1 MQYSVIGKRVPS
13 FGALEKATGEA
24 VYLPDVKLP
33 GMLYGKILRSPYP
46 HARILH
52 IDTEKA
58 ERLKGIRGVVT
69 AKDTPMIRF
78 CIIPQLANKPPL
90 AVDKVRFIGDEIAA
104 VAAEDED
111 TAEEAMD
118 LIAIDYEELPAVFD
132 PVEAMKPEAPNI
144 HEEEHN
150 IAAHIVREFGNI
162 ETGFKEAQYI
172 FEDEFVLPGVTHCC
186 LETRGCLASVSRS
199 GRVTVWSTTQ
209 TSHTLRPRLA
219 DVLGIPVGNVRV
231 ILARMGGGFGS
242 RLDMDSIDPIAV
254 FLSKKTGRPV
264 RLINTRDEEFVSSR
278 IRYPM
283 TINLKTGVRK
293 EGTISALET
302 RVITDNGAYNNQGT
316 SVTGGLGTKITYLW
330 AIPNTK
336 LDAYVVYTNKPF
348 GGAFRGY
355 GNPQLTFA
363 LESQMDI
370 IAKRLGLDPV
380 EIRLKNVNKPNTTV
394 ASRSNI
400 SSCGLTECIREA
412 ARIVGWGKAKEKNRG
427 IGIACLMHT
436 GGGTKVFFG
445 GNTNYSD
452 SYVKVTQDGTAEV
465 LTGACDLGQGSDTV
479 MAQIT
484 AEGLGLSIEDVHVIS
499 ADTEITPQCLGAWAS
514 RQTYV
519 GGNAVLRASEGV
531 KRQLFKAAADLLE
544 ANWEDLELKD
554 HRVSV
559 KGLPERGVN
568 LGELA
573 SYCYQNG
580 IPLASRGF
588 WDDPVSPKP
597 DPVTGFG
604 GSPTFAFGAQA
615 VEVEVDRQ
623 TGRVRI
629 LKFIAAHDLGKAIN
643 PMAAEGQIEGSV
655 LQGIGYTLME
665 EMVWDEGVLLN
676 PNFQDYRAPFIW
688 DVPEMKTIL
697 IESNDPDGPFGAKGI
712 GEAPLIPTAAAVANA
727 IDDAVGIRVRELP
740 ITPGKILR
748 HLRDQKE

>member
-1 MQYSVIGKRVPS
+1 M
-13 FGALEKATGEA
+13 EKATGEA
-24 VYLPDVKLP
+24 IYLPDMKLP
-33 GMLYGKILRSPYP
+33 GMLYGKVLRSPHP

-52 IDTEKA
+52 IHTEKA
-58 ERLKGIRGVVT
+58 ERLKGVRGVVT

-90 AVDKVRFIGDEIAA
+90 AIDKVRFIGDEIAA

-111 TAEEAMD
+111 TAEEALD
-118 LIAIDYEELPAVFD
+118 LIAIEYEELPAVYD
-132 PVEAMKPEAPNI
+132 PVEAMKPEAPKI
-144 HEEEHN
+144 HEEEN
-150 IAAHIVREFGNI
+150 NVAAHIVREFGNI

-186 LETRGCLASVSRS
+186 LEPRGCLASVSRS
-199 GRVTVWSTTQ
+199 GRVMVWSTTQ
-209 TSHTLRPRLA
+209 TTHTLRPRLA
-219 DVLGIPVGNVRV
+219 HVLGIPVGKVRV

-254 FLSKKTGRPV
+254 VLSKKTGRPV
-264 RLINTRDEEFVSSR
+264 RVVNTRDEEFVSSR

-283 TINLKTGVRK
+283 TIHLKTGVRK
-293 EGTISALET
+293 DGTISAMET

-316 SVTGGLGTKITYLW
+316 SVTGGIGTKITYLW

-355 GNPQLTFA
+355 GNPQITFA

-370 IAKRLGLDPV
+370 IAEKIGLDRV
-380 EIRLKNVNKPNTTV
+380 EIRTRNANKPNTMV
-394 ASRSNI
+394 ASRSHI
-400 SSCGLTECIREA
+400 SSCGLTECIQEA
-412 ARIVGWGKAKEKNRG
+412 AQAVGWGRSREKNRG

-436 GGGTKVFFG
+436 GGGSKVFFG

-452 SYVKVTQDGTAEV
+452 SYIKMTNDGTIEV

-479 MAQIT
+479 MAQIA
-484 AEGLGLSIEDVHVIS
+484 AEVLGLRMEDVQVVS
-499 ADTEITPQCLGAWAS
+499 ADTGTTPQCLGAWAS

-519 GGNAVLRASEGV
+519 GGNAVLRAAEEV
-531 KRQLFKAAADLLE
+531 RRQLLRVASDLLE
-544 ANWEDLELKD
+544 VNSEDLELKD
-554 HRVSV
+554 GRVSV
-559 KGLPERGVN
+559 KGFPERGMI

-597 DPVTGFG
+597 DPITGFG
-604 GSPTFAFGAQA
+604 GSPTFTFGAQA
-615 VEVEVDRQ
+615 VEVEVDSQ
-623 TGRVRI
+623 TGQVRI
-629 LKFIAAHDLGKAIN
+629 LKFVAAHDIGTAIN
-643 PMAAEGQIEGSV
+643 PMASEGQIEGGV
-655 LQGIGYTLME
+655 LQGIGYALME
-665 EMVWDEGVLLN
+665 EMVWDDGVLLN
-676 PNFQDYRAPFIW
+676 PNFQDYKVPYIW
-688 DVPEMKTIL
+688 DAPEMKTIL

-727 IDDAVGIRVRELP
+727 VYDAIGVRVKELP
-740 ITPGKILR
+740 ITPEKILKY
-748 HLRDQKE
+748 LKEQEHKE